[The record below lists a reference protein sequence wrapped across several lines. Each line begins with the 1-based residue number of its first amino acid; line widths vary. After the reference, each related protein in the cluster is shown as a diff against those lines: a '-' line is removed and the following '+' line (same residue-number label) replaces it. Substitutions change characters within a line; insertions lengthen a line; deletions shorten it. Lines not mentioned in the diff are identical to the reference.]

1 MRRLL
6 MMSGTRKPL
15 LLAPWSTRPLSFVNP
30 PLIAQ
35 HACRAVAGAELAMAG
50 RVFQRQRVRHAIAEL
65 HRVGPEVHTGRT
77 GVTRGTDVEVGVG
90 TTVGEDIEER
100 LAATDREARE
110 LNERAIPVGQAVV
123 RRTGV
128 AGRGARTN
136 EARRRLVPAG
146 ADVRPQGA
154 VVGLGACIQRH
165 DGASRPVDVVGV
177 DPVKLGL
184 RESAAGAKGL
194 AARAPLIR
202 SAHEYTRRPSGRYRC
217 PGCSRSLHRTGCR
230 P

>member
-15 LLAPWSTRPLSFVNP
+15 LLAPWRTRPLSAFVATAKAAEAGER
-30 PLIAQ
+30 IVVG
-35 HACRAVAGAELAMAG
+35 AVLAMAG
-50 RVFQRQRVRHAIAEL
+50 RIFQRQRVRHAVAEL

-90 TTVGEDIEER
+90 TTVGEEVEER
-100 LAATDREARE
+100 LTATDREARE

-123 RRTGV
+123 RRTVV
-128 AGRGARTN
+128 ARRGARTN

-154 VVGLGACIQRH
+154 VVGLRARIQRH
-165 DGASRPVDVVGV
+165 DGASRPVDRRSCPAGSSR
-177 DPVKLGL
+177 PVPSAPPAPSAWPLEPPCNSVCTRTYPPIL
-184 RESAAGAKGL
+184 RQVSV
-194 AARAPLIR
+194 
-202 SAHEYTRRPSGRYRC
+202 
-217 PGCSRSLHRTGCR
+217 PGM
-230 P
+230 